1 MSTENIVTRDYVD
14 NFSVKELMTETVIPK
29 YFDDSNVSL
38 RTIGMLGYTTEIMT
52 NTSEDSFNTSSVLF
66 RESFANRAQMD
77 ESIYSHA
84 SLFQLDDMFARA
96 SKCKFLLMLEE
107 KSILQNMKQTVQGS
121 SIYNFFI
128 DKNTTI
134 FVENKPYTL
143 DYDIQMNII
152 RKITDSGDDY
162 VFTAQYIMDEYTYGN
177 SISDI
182 VDPYIKLRRSADGFI
197 ALEVIA
203 HQCIRDIR
211 YETIIS
217 NSTINYPTIEISNF
231 NGKLAGF
238 DVMYTDRSGK
248 YAKNGPVQMRT
259 QIVYSQAIKTPFCYY
274 QMINDDTIRITFN
287 TKDLFFMP
295 EFNSELE
302 IILYITEGV
311 DGNFDVY
318 NGTNIT
324 LSPSNEKYAY
334 SYPYLVGAKP
344 IGASLGGTDAK
355 TIDDLQ
361 ALTVEGYRTAKSLTT
376 DHDLQQYFNN
386 YPHRYDNSNI
396 LFIKK
401 RDDIYERVFS
411 AFMIMNNDGYIYKT
425 NTLNLKLNLY
435 DMDSPTKDIF
445 MLEPGC
451 LFTANETDGYA
462 RFLRDEEKNNQ
473 YYEEYLQA
481 VEDGTANYLTES
493 FDPTST
499 PAYLQRACS
508 FAQYKARK
516 GLDDKRYVF
525 DLTEDEFDLY
535 DNPNNGKF
543 LLVNPF
549 LIRFTKSPNLVST
562 YMTVTSNTSVV
573 DFVKQNDESYVQFIT
588 YSLNVN
594 RKFSRE
600 KKYDISLSIAP
611 SIMVSEKQ
619 PIIPVDGK
627 DDEGNILYHLNDPY
641 SLDNNDL
648 RVFMIIKD
656 KGRDLCYIELYP
668 SEVPGT
674 NTFVYKGIIETDDH
688 ITSESY
694 MRLLPGT
701 IYRNKETGEYYKV
714 YQNDATLYNKYDS
727 SNNIIESDI
736 PVDTVTGL
744 INSGELY
751 EYTNVH
757 NITDSDDILIPLS
770 EVTCEIYTMYKRH
783 YNEDSGELIENTS
796 NITNN
801 KLCVYDENLS
811 KYIWTNEYTTSTE
824 PITFIKLLDSIRS
837 SLIFDDHTAF
847 IDNGESNVSYVS
859 DILDATIYSIG
870 FLRARTVNDNDRL
883 VHFMKSFYNHYMNL
897 NEIIKNDLRNAS
909 NIDVK
914 FYNTYGRSVNFLI
927 GENGERLNTV
937 NLSLYFDMW
946 FTGGTDLARAIQE
959 VKAYIKSEVE
969 SINEQGANN
978 LFISNLMRK
987 IESKF
992 IYVDHIR
999 FKQINKYDSTYQSI
1013 KNYATDLNTL
1023 TVLERRFY
1031 VPELL
1036 VCDLD
1041 DIHITEYYVQ

>member
-1 MSTENIVTRDYVD
+1 MAIENTVVRDYVD

-29 YFDDSNVSL
+29 YFDDSNISL
-38 RTIGMLGYTTEIMT
+38 RTIGMLGYTTELVT

-84 SLFQLDDMFARA
+84 SIFQLDDMFANA
-96 SKCKFLLMLEE
+96 SKCKFLLILEE
-107 KSILQNMKQTVQGS
+107 NAILQNMKQTVQGS
-121 SIYNFFI
+121 SIYNFYV

-182 VDPYIKLRRSADGFI
+182 ADPYIKLRRSADGYI
-197 ALEVIA
+197 ALEVVA
-203 HQCIRDIR
+203 HQCIRDTR

-217 NSTINYPTIEISNF
+217 NSTINYPTIEITNF

-248 YAKNGPVQMRT
+248 YAKNGPIQMRT

-274 QMINDDTIRITFN
+274 QVVNDDTIRITFN

-324 LSPSNEKYAY
+324 LAPSNEKYAY
-334 SYPYLVGAKP
+334 SFPYLVGAKP

-355 TIDDLQ
+355 DIADLQ

-386 YPHRYDNSNI
+386 YTHRYDNTNI

-401 RDDIYERVFS
+401 RDDIFERVFS
-411 AFMIMNNDGYIYKT
+411 AFMVMNNDGYIYKT

-435 DMDSPTKDIF
+435 DMNNPTKDIF
-445 MLEPGC
+445 MLDPGC
-451 LFTANETDGYA
+451 LFTANETDGFA
-462 RFLRDEEKNNQ
+462 RFLRDDKKNEL
-473 YYEEYLQA
+473 YYNEYLQA
-481 VEDGTANYLTES
+481 VQDGDANYLTES
-493 FDPTST
+493 FDPSST
-499 PAYLQRACS
+499 PNYLQRACS
-508 FAQYKARK
+508 FAQYKSRK

-525 DLTEDEFDLY
+525 DLTEDEFNLY

-549 LIRFTKSPNLVST
+549 LIRFTKSPNVVST
-562 YMTVTSNTSVV
+562 YMTVVSNTSVV

-588 YSLNVN
+588 YSLNVD

-600 KKYDISLSIAP
+600 KKYDVSMSLAP
-611 SIMVSEKQ
+611 SIMINEKQ
-619 PIIPVDGK
+619 PIITIDGK
-627 DDEGNILYHLNDPY
+627 DESGNVQYHLNDPY
-641 SLDNNDL
+641 SVDQNDL
-648 RVFMIIKD
+648 RVFMLIKD
-656 KGRDLCYIELYP
+656 GSKDICYIELYP
-668 SEVPGT
+668 SELSGT
-674 NTFVYKGIIETDDH
+674 NTFTYRAVIETDDH

-701 IYRNKETGEYYKV
+701 IYRNRETGEYYKV
-714 YQNDATLYNKYDS
+714 YQHDATLYHKYDK
-727 SNNIIESDI
+727 SNTIIEYDV
-736 PVDTVTGL
+736 PVDTVTEL

-751 EYTNVH
+751 EYTNIH
-757 NITDSDDILIPLS
+757 NMTVNDNILIPLS

-783 YNEDSGELIENTS
+783 YDEDSGELIENEP
-796 NITNN
+796 NFTNN
-801 KLCVYDENLS
+801 KLSAYDDALS
-811 KYIWTNEYTTSTE
+811 KYIWTNEYLTSSE

-837 SLIFDDHTAF
+837 NLIFDDHT
-847 IDNGESNVSYVS
+847 SYMENDDS
-859 DILDATIYSIG
+859 SITYMHDILDATIYSIG
-870 FLRARTVNDNDRL
+870 FLRARTVQDNDRL
-883 VHFMKSFYNHYMNL
+883 VYFMKSFYNHYMYL
-897 NEIIKNDLRNAS
+897 NDIIRNDLRNAT

-927 GENGERLNTV
+927 GENGESLNTV

-946 FTGGTDLARAIQE
+946 FITGTDLVRAMQE

-999 FKQINKYDSTYQSI
+999 FKQINKYDSTYQAI

-1041 DIHITEYYVQ
+1041 DIHITEYYV